1 MSPPEPT
8 CCPTLSPA
16 HFRVA
21 QIFFDS
27 SYDNSLRSTNSVLS
41 PPVFRVSPPEPTTY
55 ARINFVAGPLKR
67 VSPAHF
73 LFAQIFVDSSYDNS
87 LRYTNYL
94 LSPPAFRLSPPS
106 TELELVY
113 PPLYKLQDWTEISHR
128 HRREEF
134 TFSLFLEVESPWCG
148 VTSVFATNNKVS
160 DFHDILVLHL
170 NQSLRHVARFHSMS
184 KLEKEDIMNLQTLTM
199 DDLTN

>member
-1 MSPPEPT
+1 MPKCSNFFPRLIFDLPRMPSTLLNSNFLRSTNYLLSPPAFRVSPPEPT

-27 SYDNSLRSTNSVLS
+27 SYNNSLRSTNSVLS
-41 PPVFRVSPPEPTTY
+41 PPAFRVSPPEPTTY

-94 LSPPAFRLSPPS
+94 LSPPAFRLSPPP
-106 TELELVY
+106 TEL
-113 PPLYKLQDWTEISHR
+113 
-128 HRREEF
+128 
-134 TFSLFLEVESPWCG
+134 
-148 VTSVFATNNKVS
+148 
-160 DFHDILVLHL
+160 
-170 NQSLRHVARFHSMS
+170 
-184 KLEKEDIMNLQTLTM
+184 TLG
-199 DDLTN
+199 